1 MALPHHDTTH
11 GDERRSRETPLFGP
25 KETRDG
31 DITASADLTIGLHGH
46 PSTQV
51 VQNQRLVRLS
61 QPQLHGVLDTSPA
74 RSAGTAVVAR
84 DEDVVGL
91 RLRDTAGNDTDTDL
105 GYKFHRHAGA
115 GVGALKIVDEL
126 LQILD
131 GIDIVMGR
139 GRNETDSSGG
149 VTGASDRARE
159 SETLCPGSSP
169 PSPGP
174 EPCAIFICNSPN
186 ASR

>member
-11 GDERRSRETPLFGP
+11 GDERRSCETPLFGP

-74 RSAGTAVVAR
+74 RSAGTTVVAR
-84 DEDVVGL
+84 DEDVVRL
-91 RLRDTAGNDTDTDL
+91 RLRDTASNDTDTDL
-105 GYKFHRHAGA
+105 GYQFHGD
-115 GVGALKIVDEL
+115 V
-126 LQILD
+126 
-131 GIDIVMGR
+131 R
-139 GRNETDSSGG
+139 GGLEHLRS
-149 VTGASDRARE
+149 
-159 SETLCPGSSP
+159 
-169 PSPGP
+169 
-174 EPCAIFICNSPN
+174 
-186 ASR
+186 